1 MDKLGDM
8 DLFVRVVKNS
18 GLAAAGREVGLSP
31 ASMSAR
37 MNTLEKRYATRLLNR
52 STRHVSLTETGQ
64 QFYESCLR
72 ILADVSEVES
82 QILRDQ
88 NLLTGSL
95 RITVSSDIGRQHIA
109 KALSLFVKNNP
120 NITPYLHL
128 SDSIVNITEQGFDCA
143 IRHGDLPDSS
153 MIAKKLA
160 SNHRVLCASPDYLK
174 RKGNPK
180 NPQALQE
187 HDCLTM
193 TRGNE
198 PLTNW
203 FFQSH
208 TNDPKHSASGLQT
221 IGIKASRSSNDG
233 AMVRQWAL
241 EGAGI
246 ALKSYLEVAEDIK
259 QKRLVIVLEEFMPD
273 FIKGRTT
280 DNTSN
285 KPSQNLFN
293 SADLHVV
300 YPSRQHQPKRV
311 KAFIEALLVYF
322 KALEKGGSM

>member
-1 MDKLGDM
+1 MDRLGDM

-18 GLAAAGREVGLSP
+18 GLAVAGREVGLSP

-37 MNTLEKRYATRLLNR
+37 MNALEAHYGTRLLNR
-52 STRHVSLTETGQ
+52 STRHVSVTETGQ

-82 QILRDQ
+82 QMVGD
-88 NLLTGSL
+88 NDLLTGSL
-95 RITVSSDIGRQHIA
+95 RITVSSDIGRLHIA
-109 KALSLFVKNNP
+109 KALSQFVEENP

-128 SDSIVNITEQGFDCA
+128 SDSIVNITEEGFDCA

-160 SNHRVLCASPDYLK
+160 SNHRVLCASPEYLK
-174 RKGNPK
+174 RKGLPK
-180 NPQALQE
+180 NPHALHD

-198 PLTNW
+198 PLINW
-203 FFQSH
+203 YFQNN
-208 TNDPKHSASGLQT
+208 TKSANYLEGNAGGLQT
-221 IGIKASRSSNDG
+221 VGIKASRASNDG

-259 QKRLVIVLEEFMPD
+259 EKRLVIVLEEFMPD
-273 FIKGRTT
+273 FIKGRA
-280 DNTSN
+280 N
-285 KPSQNLFN
+285 KKQPQDLSN

-300 YPSRQHQPKRV
+300 YPSRQYQPKRV
-311 KAFIEALLVYF
+311 KAFIETLIAYF
-322 KALEKGGSM
+322 KALN